1 MPASC
6 ASRAPSTCSGCLLSL
21 WTGFT
26 LVGYF
31 TPVNELINNLLT
43 GNLGPWETFWIFF
56 YGGFTYLFA
65 GFMREQVCKYMC
77 PYARFQSVMFD
88 PDTLI
93 ITYDPERGETR
104 GRAQE
109 RCRRQGG
116 GPR

>member
-1 MPASC
+1 M
-6 ASRAPSTCSGCLLSL
+6 
-21 WTGFT
+21 
-26 LVGYF
+26 
-31 TPVNELINNLLT
+31 LT

-93 ITYDPERGETR
+93 ITYDPERGEPR
-104 GRAQE
+104 GARKKGVDAE
-109 RCRRQGG
+109 GG
-116 GPR
+116 RPG